1 MLVCHFLFCS
11 VCQQETNKSAKS
23 SMKNSNSSGGG
34 GGKDAAVEN
43 SDEVRHTHIQQDV
56 LLILV

>member
-1 MLVCHFLFCS
+1 
-11 VCQQETNKSAKS
+11 
-23 SMKNSNSSGGG
+23 MKNSNSSGGG

-43 SDEVRHTHIQQDV
+43 SDEVTQTHIQQDV